1 VAVCF
6 AGLSYSTFAYSD
18 LKVTPGAISATITN
32 NGSVA
37 GSEAAQ
43 LYLGYP
49 AEAGE
54 PPKVLRGISKVSLQ
68 AGAKATVRAHRL
80 YLCTPHRHHPASD
93 RQFSSLS
100 LSLSLSLTHTHTYQ
114 HSMILYNILIL
125 CINIIIISLFLC
137 LYTGNSLCRALL
149 ITTSQSSSGTMG
161 MAAMLTRRV
170 RWVRAIVGELS
181 ARRSIDVNLGRR

>member
-1 VAVCF
+1 MAKCGAAAHGAGPSLLDSATSRGRRPGVAVCF

-80 YLCTPHRHHPASD
+80 YLCTVYA
-93 RQFSSLS
+93 Q
-100 LSLSLSLTHTHTYQ
+100 
-114 HSMILYNILIL
+114 SMH
-125 CINIIIISLFLC
+125 
-137 LYTGNSLCRALL
+137 
-149 ITTSQSSSGTMG
+149 
-161 MAAMLTRRV
+161 
-170 RWVRAIVGELS
+170 
-181 ARRSIDVNLGRR
+181 